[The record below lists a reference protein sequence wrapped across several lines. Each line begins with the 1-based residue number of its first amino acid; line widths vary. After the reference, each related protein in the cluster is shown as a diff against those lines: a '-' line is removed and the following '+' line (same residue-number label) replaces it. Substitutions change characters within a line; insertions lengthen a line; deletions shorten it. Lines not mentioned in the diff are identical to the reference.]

1 MAATRLA
8 RCQFCSP
15 PGLGIPEFVMPDI
28 IHHRLEIGIPVWN
41 IGPARRIGLAGP
53 ARAAGRRNA
62 PPIARFTPDL
72 HTTGRGPSGR
82 HRDCLAAKESARYTC
97 AKVTVVKRSRIWRL
111 AAVAAL
117 CLGWPAGAWAQIYAW
132 RDANGGLVLSDH
144 RPVGYAAK
152 TFPGAGTPFVR
163 STRQISRPVS
173 SDIESLITTHASAY
187 QVRPDLVR
195 AVVQTESA
203 FNPRARSVKGAM
215 GLMQLM
221 PGTAAQYGVLDP
233 YDAAENIRGGVAYL
247 RDLLVKYAGNEEL
260 ALAAYNAG
268 PTAVD
273 KYGQRVPPYRETV
286 AYVNRVRHATV
297 LSTPSRK
304 SIYKVVDLVNGRE
317 VVRFTNQKSGSS
329 TQEVLAARRR

>member
-1 MAATRLA
+1 M
-8 RCQFCSP
+8 
-15 PGLGIPEFVMPDI
+15 
-28 IHHRLEIGIPVWN
+28 
-41 IGPARRIGLAGP
+41 
-53 ARAAGRRNA
+53 
-62 PPIARFTPDL
+62 
-72 HTTGRGPSGR
+72 
-82 HRDCLAAKESARYTC
+82 
-97 AKVTVVKRSRIWRL
+97 VKRSRIWRL

-173 SDIESLITTHASAY
+173 SDIEGLITTHASAY